1 MNRPTTF
8 ADAVSTPS
16 KTASDHETVP
26 TLPNPNGK
34 APQNGSV
41 MCPKTSEEA
50 LRSKPRGPA
59 TGAANDVTPK
69 GDAQHPTQGGAAF
82 AGAVATRR
90 AQSAADNVIEAEF
103 EGEGIPPSKRDDVE
117 ASLQLSDAEAVE
129 IFKRARSLLVNDAE
143 IRAKRKDTTP
153 SPSTMDTYRQKCKL
167 VDAKMASLQDPGD
180 TPLKVVMSKYAP
192 TKSFGVMHA
201 AIKSRAIARV
211 RSQIQVLVAIQRARL
226 RDAAWHRGLHELD
239 RMVSELQQVLDL
251 DRAVCLGPSQ
261 RKAVRSKSK
270 KYTLHRL
277 KRGWRDAFLTANEHS
292 KTYKRAGV
300 LMRFCG
306 FRAVELQN
314 GVEAELIGD
323 QVHVQIAGGKVRET
337 AGQPWRRFSLFADRF
352 PPWFVAELKSGKK
365 TFTADPDN
373 MRTHLVRI
381 SARLYPRKHKD
392 GKEDIILS
400 AYVFRHALATDLR
413 GQGWTA
419 DEIAAVLGESSAE
432 TAAWYGLRP
441 QRGSRD
447 SEPSA
452 IVKGSTETCRPVR
465 EPDRTWLNKG
475 VLADRDKP
483 KKAKSSRPKM

>member
-1 MNRPTTF
+1 MSRPKTI
-8 ADAVSTPS
+8 ADAVSSPS
-16 KTASDHETVP
+16 KNDFDHETLS

-34 APQNGSV
+34 SASNGSV

-50 LRSKPRGPA
+50 LRSKQGAPA
-59 TGAANDVTPK
+59 TSAANDVTHK
-69 GDAQHPTQGGAAF
+69 EDAQHPAQGGAAF

-90 AQSAADNVIEAEF
+90 TQSAAAHVIEVEL
-103 EGEGIPPSKRDDVE
+103 EGEEISLSKKDDVE
-117 ASLQLSDAEAVE
+117 ASLQVSDAEAFE
-129 IFKRARSLLVNDAE
+129 IVKRARSLLLNDAE
-143 IRAKRKDTTP
+143 IRAKRKHTTP
-153 SPSTMDTYRQKCKL
+153 SPSTMDTYQQKCKL

-180 TPLKVVMSKYAP
+180 SPLKVVLSQYAP

-201 AIKSRAIARV
+201 AIKSRAIACV
-211 RSQIQVLVAIQRARL
+211 RSQIQVLAAMQRTRV
-226 RDAAWHRGLHELD
+226 RDAAWHRGLEELD
-239 RMVSELQQVLDL
+239 RMVSELQQVVDL
-251 DRAVCLGPSQ
+251 DRAECLEPSQ
-261 RKAVRSKSK
+261 RKVVRSKSK
-270 KYTLHRL
+270 KYTLRKL

-306 FRAVELQN
+306 FRPVELQH

-337 AGQPWRRFSLFADRF
+337 AGQPWRRFSLYADRL

-365 TFTADPDN
+365 TFTADRDN

-381 SARLYPRKHKD
+381 SARLYPRMHKD

-400 AYVFRHALATDLR
+400 GYVFRHALATDLR
-413 GQGWTA
+413 GEGWTVE
-419 DEIAAVLGESSAE
+419 EIAAVLGESSAE
-432 TAAWYGLRP
+432 TANWYGLRP

-447 SEPSA
+447 VEPSA

-475 VLADRDKP
+475 VWADRDKP
-483 KKAKSSRPKM
+483 KKAKSSRRKM